1 MKTTQ
6 KFGYGHVLVLISIL
20 LLLPH
25 LQVLPV
31 NIMEARNFITAREM
45 GVDGHWIM
53 TTLNGLP
60 RYEKPPLPTWLTA
73 FSGLL
78 FGFDSLVAMRLPVTL
93 ITLLLVGSVYW
104 LSQKT
109 GLSKRQSFHN
119 SLILITSF
127 YIFFAGRDNQWDM
140 YCHSFMM
147 AGIFFLWRLIKG
159 QGHLYTQALLAGV
172 FIGCSVLSKGPVSV
186 YTLLL
191 PFLIAYAFIY
201 KFSFKQWKQYLF
213 PVLLIVLL
221 MLVIGGSWW
230 VYVRYMDPI
239 TFNSV
244 AGREVSRWSGYNIRP
259 FYYYWNFFTQTGIWT
274 IPAFVAL
281 LYPYMKK
288 RVKDL
293 KAYQFTLVW
302 TLVSL
307 LLLSIIPEKKTRYL
321 LPVLIPL
328 AMNTGFYV
336 EYLWSN
342 FTTLTRKEKWIPVF
356 AFGLLGGIAVLFPVA
371 QYFVVK
377 NVRSGLMIWLIIA
390 STGLFICGCLL
401 IRALFKNNFKMLF
414 YATVALQVMVIAGA
428 FPLAQSFLY
437 NPDYANTQQVKNRLA
452 GTDTP
457 LYAFNDI
464 SPEIVWDYG
473 TVIPT
478 LTQAGKPAGPMGIL
492 VAAADTALF
501 KQKFAG
507 YHIQK
512 QGYIDLTSGK
522 SGLASGT
529 SRLYVDFYLVTDR

>member
-1 MKTTQ
+1 MKKTLQ
-6 KFGYGHVLVLISIL
+6 FGYGHVLIIISAL

-45 GVDGHWIM
+45 GVDGHWVM

-78 FGFDSLVAMRLPVTL
+78 FGFDSLMAMRLPVTL

-104 LSQKT
+104 LSQKM

-119 SLILITSF
+119 GLILITSF

-147 AGIFFLWRLIKG
+147 LGVFFLWRFIKG
-159 QGHLYTQALLAGV
+159 QGHIYTQALLAGI
-172 FIGCSVLSKGPVSV
+172 FIGFSALSKGPVSV
-186 YTLLL
+186 YTVLL
-191 PFLIAYAFIY
+191 PFLIAYALIY
-201 KFSFKQWKQYLF
+201 KFSFKKWKQYLL
-213 PVLLIVLL
+213 PSVLIILL

-230 VYVRYMDPI
+230 VYVRNMDPV

-244 AGREVSRWSGYNIRP
+244 TGREVSRWSGYNIRP
-259 FYYYWNFFTQTGIWT
+259 FYYYWSFFTQSGIWT

-293 KAYQFTLVW
+293 RAYQFTLVW
-302 TLVSL
+302 TLVSF

-342 FTTLTRKEKWIPVF
+342 FKTLSRKEKWAPVF
-356 AFGLLGGIAVLFPVA
+356 AFGLLGAIAILFPVA
-371 QYFVVK
+371 QYFLVK
-377 NVRSGLMIWLIIA
+377 NLRSELMVWLIAA
-390 STGLFICGCLL
+390 SICLFVCGCLL
-401 IRALFKNNFKMLF
+401 VKALLNNNFKMLF
-414 YATVALQVMVIAGA
+414 YVTVALQVIVIAVA
-428 FPLAQSFLY
+428 FPLAKSFLY
-437 NPDYANTQQVKNRLA
+437 NPDYANTQQVKNLITR
-452 GTDTP
+452 TEIP
-457 LYAFNDI
+457 LYSFNDI

-473 TVIPT
+473 TVIPVF
-478 LTQAGKPAGPMGIL
+478 TQMNTPARPMGIL
-492 VAAADTALF
+492 VAAADTILF

-512 QGYIDLTSGK
+512 KGYIDLTSGK
-522 SGLASGT
+522 SGLVSGT
-529 SRLYVDFYLVTDR
+529 SRLYVNFYLVTD

>member
-1 MKTTQ
+1 MKKTLQ
-6 KFGYGHVLVLISIL
+6 FGYGHVLIIISAL

-45 GVDGHWIM
+45 GVDGHWVM

-104 LSQKT
+104 LSQKM

-119 SLILITSF
+119 GLILITSF

-140 YCHSFMM
+140 YCHSFMVL
-147 AGIFFLWRLIKG
+147 GIFFLWRFIKG
-159 QGHLYTQALLAGV
+159 QGRFYTQALLAGL
-172 FIGCSVLSKGPVSV
+172 FMGCSALSKGPVSV
-186 YTLLL
+186 YTVLL
-191 PFLIAYAFIY
+191 PFLIAYALIY
-201 KFSFKQWKQYLF
+201 KFSFKQWKRYLL
-213 PVLLIVLL
+213 PSALIVLL
-221 MLVIGGSWW
+221 MLLIGGSWW
-230 VYVRYMDPI
+230 LYVRSMDPVV
-239 TFNSV
+239 FNSV
-244 AGREVSRWSGYNIRP
+244 TGREVSRWSGYNIRP
-259 FYYYWNFFTQTGIWT
+259 FYYYWSFFTQSGIWT

-288 RVKDL
+288 RVEDL
-293 KAYQFTLVW
+293 RAYQFTLAW
-302 TLVSL
+302 TLVAF

-336 EYLWSN
+336 EYLWLN
-342 FTTLTRKEKWIPVF
+342 FKTLARKEKWIPVF
-356 AFGLLGGIAVLFPVA
+356 AFGILGAIAILFPVA
-371 QYFVVK
+371 QYFLVK
-377 NVRSGLMIWLIIA
+377 NLRSELMVWLVAA
-390 STGLFICGCLL
+390 STCLFICGCLL
-401 IRALFKNNFKMLF
+401 IKALWNNNFKLLF
-414 YATVALQVMVIAGA
+414 YVTVMLQVIVIAAA
-428 FPLAQSFLY
+428 FPLAKSFLY
-437 NPDYANTQQVKNRLA
+437 NPDYANAQQVKNMVTRA
-452 GTDTP
+452 AVP
-457 LYAFNDI
+457 LYTFNDI

-473 TVIPT
+473 TIIPV
-478 LTQAGKPAGPMGIL
+478 LTQMNTPARPMGIL
-492 VAAADTALF
+492 VAAADTILF

-507 YHIQK
+507 YQVQK

-522 SGLASGT
+522 SGLVSGT
-529 SRLYVDFYLVTDR
+529 SRLCLNFYMVTD